1 MMEIERKFLV
11 KRIPSLDG
19 LRHDKIIQGYVS
31 LLPEIR
37 VRKKGDEY
45 YICEKSGGNIVRD
58 EREHKTDEKTFEKL
72 FAKTSG
78 RVIEKT
84 RYYIPSGKYVFE
96 LDIYSGKHEG
106 LTVVEVEFSTLEEAN
121 NFTPPDWFGE
131 DVSCRAEYKNKNLSL
146 K

>member
-1 MMEIERKFLV
+1 MEIERKFLV
-11 KRIPSLDG
+11 KKIPPLDG
-19 LRHDKIIQGYVS
+19 LKYDKIIQGYVS

-45 YICEKSGGNIVRD
+45 YICEKSDGDVVREEI
-58 EREHKTDEKTFEKL
+58 ERKIDEKTFDEL

-106 LTVVEVEFSTLEEAN
+106 LIVVEVEFPTLEEAN

-131 DVSCRAEYKNKNLSL
+131 DVSARSEYRNKNLSL

>member
-1 MMEIERKFLV
+1 MEIERKFLV
-11 KRIPSLDG
+11 KKIPPLDG
-19 LRHDKIIQGYVS
+19 LKYDKIIQGYVS

-45 YICEKSGGNIVRD
+45 YICEKSDGDVVREEI
-58 EREHKTDEKTFEKL
+58 ERKIDEKTFDEL

-96 LDIYSGKHEG
+96 LDIYSGRHEG
-106 LTVVEVEFSTLEEAN
+106 LIVVEVEFPTLEEAN

-131 DVSCRAEYKNKNLSL
+131 DVSARSEYRNKNLSL

>member
-1 MMEIERKFLV
+1 MEIERKFLV
-11 KRIPSLDG
+11 KKIPPLDG
-19 LRHDKIIQGYVS
+19 LKYDKIIQGYVS

-45 YICEKSGGNIVRD
+45 YICEKSDGDVVREEI
-58 EREHKTDEKTFEKL
+58 ERKIDEKTFDEL

-96 LDIYSGKHEG
+96 LDIYSGNDDQIVPIMSLG
-106 LTVVEVEFSTLEEAN
+106 GIGVISV
-121 NFTPPDWFGE
+121 
-131 DVSCRAEYKNKNLSL
+131 LSNVAPAQTHA
-146 K
+146 

>member
-1 MMEIERKFLV
+1 MEIERKFLV
-11 KRIPSLDG
+11 KKIPPLDG
-19 LRHDKIIQGYVS
+19 LKYDKIIQGYVS

-45 YICEKSGGNIVRD
+45 YICEKSDGDVIREEI
-58 EREHKTDEKTFEKL
+58 ERKIDEKTFDEL

-96 LDIYSGKHEG
+96 LDIYSGRHEG
-106 LTVVEVEFSTLEEAN
+106 LIVVEVEFPTLEEAN

-131 DVSCRAEYKNKNLSL
+131 DVSARSEYRNKNLSL

>member
-1 MMEIERKFLV
+1 MEIERKFLV
-11 KRIPSLDG
+11 AKMPSLDG
-19 LRHDKIIQGYVS
+19 LKHDKIIQGYVS
-31 LLPEIR
+31 LSPEIR

-45 YICEKSGGNIVRD
+45 YICEKSDGYTVREEK
-58 EREHKTDEKTFEKL
+58 ERKTDEKTFDEL

-96 LDIYSGKHEG
+96 LDIYSGRHEG
-106 LTVVEVEFSTLEEAN
+106 FSVVEVEFPTLEEAN
-121 NFTPPDWFGE
+121 DFIPPDWFGE